1 MDGEGRSQTDYY
13 TVRVSNPSS
22 SGEAYHI
29 VSAIAACT
37 YNTDLSSYT
46 YITQYIT
53 WVSHNFLD
61 RSSDPPYSRR
71 YVRPSTYSGGQLECL
86 SVNRNQ
92 RLPGSV
98 ASAKIMQH
106 SPNPSHTI
114 SLSLNMNDIQLHMSA
129 IKTNSKCQFYCNH

>member
-46 YITQYIT
+46 YSPVYNLGI
-53 WVSHNFLD
+53 SHFLD
-61 RSSDPPYSRR
+61 RSSDPPY
-71 YVRPSTYSGGQLECL
+71 
-86 SVNRNQ
+86 
-92 RLPGSV
+92 
-98 ASAKIMQH
+98 
-106 SPNPSHTI
+106 
-114 SLSLNMNDIQLHMSA
+114 
-129 IKTNSKCQFYCNH
+129 

>member
-13 TVRVSNPSS
+13 TIRVSNPSS

-53 WVSHNFLD
+53 WVSTH
-61 RSSDPPYSRR
+61 
-71 YVRPSTYSGGQLECL
+71 SGQ
-86 SVNRNQ
+86 VMQ
-92 RLPGSV
+92 PAVLP
-98 ASAKIMQH
+98 
-106 SPNPSHTI
+106 
-114 SLSLNMNDIQLHMSA
+114 
-129 IKTNSKCQFYCNH
+129 

>member
-61 RSSDPPYSRR
+61 RSSDLPYLRQ
-71 YVRPSTYSGGQLECL
+71 YVRPSTYSGG
-86 SVNRNQ
+86 
-92 RLPGSV
+92 
-98 ASAKIMQH
+98 
-106 SPNPSHTI
+106 
-114 SLSLNMNDIQLHMSA
+114 
-129 IKTNSKCQFYCNH
+129 

>member
-1 MDGEGRSQTDYY
+1 MDGEGRSQTGYY

-53 WVSHNFLD
+53 WVSHDFLD
-61 RSSDPPYSRR
+61 RSGDPPYSLQ
-71 YVRPSTYSGGQLECL
+71 YVRPSTYSGG
-86 SVNRNQ
+86 
-92 RLPGSV
+92 
-98 ASAKIMQH
+98 
-106 SPNPSHTI
+106 
-114 SLSLNMNDIQLHMSA
+114 
-129 IKTNSKCQFYCNH
+129 

>member
-37 YNTDLSSYT
+37 YIMIYLLIQ

-53 WVSHNFLD
+53 WVAHDFLD
-61 RSSDPPYSRR
+61 RSGDLPYSLQ
-71 YVRPSTYSGGQLECL
+71 YVRP
-86 SVNRNQ
+86 
-92 RLPGSV
+92 
-98 ASAKIMQH
+98 
-106 SPNPSHTI
+106 
-114 SLSLNMNDIQLHMSA
+114 DI
-129 IKTNSKCQFYCNH
+129 

>member
-53 WVSHNFLD
+53 WVSSNFWIGLVTYRTHAVRTPLD
-61 RSSDPPYSRR
+61 
-71 YVRPSTYSGGQLECL
+71 
-86 SVNRNQ
+86 
-92 RLPGSV
+92 
-98 ASAKIMQH
+98 I
-106 SPNPSHTI
+106 
-114 SLSLNMNDIQLHMSA
+114 
-129 IKTNSKCQFYCNH
+129 